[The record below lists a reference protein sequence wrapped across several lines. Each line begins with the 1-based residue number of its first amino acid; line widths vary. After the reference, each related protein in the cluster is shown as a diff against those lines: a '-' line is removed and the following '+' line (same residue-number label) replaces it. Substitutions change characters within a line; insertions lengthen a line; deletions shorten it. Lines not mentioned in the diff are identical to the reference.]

1 MAGRARPSRAA
12 EWFDTD
18 VNNSSSLYCFAINH
32 TMKNYFQC
40 INLLSDEYK
49 KAALKG
55 FLVVLT
61 IQLLFVLV
69 ETTAEKVKPTIR
81 VLVPV
86 YVGGQQPPD
95 ICWSRLLSVL
105 AFAARSRFFGYF
117 ALPPSKAKTN
127 HFQISNSI
135 WNHGAETFKEFWLC
149 ESS

>member
-1 MAGRARPSRAA
+1 
-12 EWFDTD
+12 
-18 VNNSSSLYCFAINH
+18 
-32 TMKNYFQC
+32 MKNYFQC
-40 INLLSDEYK
+40 INLLSDGYK

-86 YVGGQQPPD
+86 YVSGQQPPD

-105 AFAARSRFFGYF
+105 AFAARSCFFGYF

-135 WNHGAETFKEFWLC
+135 WNHGAETFKEF
-149 ESS
+149 